1 MKWPL
6 VGKLATM
13 ETRINV
19 YSGGDIVFSIGV
31 DTNSN
36 QPIPA
41 AGDTVVHGDH
51 EYRVSD
57 RKFYYGRT
65 STINLICEV
74 APAKTTRKYEGIHQI
89 VDSHKGR

>member
-1 MKWPL
+1 MAFS
-6 VGKLATM
+6 GTLATM

-57 RKFYYGRT
+57 RKFYYGRILM
-65 STINLICEV
+65 INLICEV
-74 APAKTTRKYEGIHQI
+74 VSAKTTSKYEGIHQI
-89 VDSHKGR
+89 VDSNKGR

>member
-1 MKWPL
+1 M
-6 VGKLATM
+6 VFSGTLATM

-36 QPIPA
+36 QPIPV
-41 AGDTVVHGDH
+41 AGDTVVHGDR

-65 STINLICEV
+65 LTINLICEV
-74 APAKTTRKYEGIHQI
+74 VPAKTTRKYEGIHQI